1 MKLLQL
7 RKSLGLSQENITKKM
22 GVTRQTILNWET
34 GISSPT
40 LTNAVK
46 LAKILGVTVNELI
59 EDEK

>member
-7 RKSLGLSQENITKKM
+7 RKSLGLSQESISKKM

-46 LAKILGVTVNELI
+46 LAKILDVTVNELI